1 MSTSYRA
8 AVRTGLPHA
17 TIVVDHFHVV
27 QLANKMLS
35 TVRRRTT
42 ATLRG
47 RRGRATDPEWRTRCR
62 LLCNR
67 EDLAEKQFTKMRN
80 ALMDA
85 GQIGMT
91 LLTAWIAQERL
102 RDLLALARTGANR
115 ERFGHLRW
123 KFLTWCAD
131 SEVPEVRQLAV
142 TLDCW
147 WPEIAAFIAT
157 GHSNATSEGVK
168 RMIKLCARNTHG
180 FRNPTNQ
187 RLRTRC
193 VTTRRARGHLAPLNF
208 VDPPKVSK
216 TVPVANSTGASRR
229 PAGSPASRGW
239 RSCPRLVSTPRPLE
253 PRPTL

>member
-1 MSTSYRA
+1 MAIGMSISYRA

-42 ATLRG
+42 ATPRG

-62 LLCNR
+62 LLRSR
-67 EDLAEKQFTKMRN
+67 EDLTEKQFTKMRN

-85 GQIGMT
+85 DQIGMT

-102 RDLLALARTGANR
+102 RDLLALARTRANR
-115 ERFGHLRW
+115 ERVGHLRW

-131 SEVPEVRQLAV
+131 SKVPEVRQLAV

-147 WPEIAAFIAT
+147 WPRDLGVHRDRPQQRHQRGRQPDDQAVRAEYARLPEPGQPAA
-157 GHSNATSEGVK
+157 G
-168 RMIKLCARNTHG
+168 
-180 FRNPTNQ
+180 
-187 RLRTRC
+187 
-193 VTTRRARGHLAPLNF
+193 
-208 VDPPKVSK
+208 
-216 TVPVANSTGASRR
+216 
-229 PAGSPASRGW
+229 
-239 RSCPRLVSTPRPLE
+239 
-253 PRPTL
+253 

>member
-1 MSTSYRA
+1 MAIDMSTSYRA

-17 TIVVDHFHVV
+17 TIVVDRFHVV

-62 LLCNR
+62 LLRSR
-67 EDLAEKQFTKMRN
+67 EDLAEKQFTKMRD

-91 LLTAWIAQERL
+91 LLTAWIAQGRL
-102 RDLLALARTGANR
+102 RDLLALARTGVDR
-115 ERFGHLRW
+115 ERVGHLRW

-131 SEVPEVRQLAV
+131 SEVPEVCQLAV

-147 WPEIAAFIAT
+147 WARDLGVHRDRPQQRHQRRRQPDDQAVRAENARLPEPTSGYAHAASPPAEPEDT
-157 GHSNATSEGVK
+157 SHHSTS
-168 RMIKLCARNTHG
+168 LT
-180 FRNPTNQ
+180 Q
-187 RLRTRC
+187 
-193 VTTRRARGHLAPLNF
+193 
-208 VDPPKVSK
+208 
-216 TVPVANSTGASRR
+216 
-229 PAGSPASRGW
+229 
-239 RSCPRLVSTPRPLE
+239 
-253 PRPTL
+253 